1 MHLLLAL
8 APPLM
13 SHDQVEL
20 QRILSTTS
28 NGSFH
33 RGSSA
38 TMSRSGSFSSVH
50 MHHHTDT
57 DDAPN
62 PVYSSIPE
70 SQMAHHQYKDN
81 QLQHQVRGVAGGC
94 GQWHGKWAV
103 YVGMAGGCRQLYNHC
118 IPLYL
123 GMAGGYTMWVWQ
135 MGVACSTT
143 LYYEHHQYLVSLRCN
158 IR

>member
-1 MHLLLAL
+1 MLLKNYTPLVTLSVHHLRTSSSHLSH
-8 APPLM
+8 PLM

-20 QRILSTTS
+20 HRILSTTS
-28 NGSFH
+28 NCSFH

-38 TMSRSGSFSSVH
+38 TMSGSGSFSSEH

-70 SQMAHHQYKDN
+70 SQVAHHQYKDN

-94 GQWHGKWAV
+94 G
-103 YVGMAGGCRQLYNHC
+103 
-118 IPLYL
+118 
-123 GMAGGYTMWVWQ
+123 
-135 MGVACSTT
+135 
-143 LYYEHHQYLVSLRCN
+143 
-158 IR
+158 

>member
-1 MHLLLAL
+1 MTVLLKNCTHQSH
-8 APPLM
+8 PLM

-38 TMSRSGSFSSVH
+38 TMSGSGSFSSEHMHHQGSFSGEH

-70 SQMAHHQYKDN
+70 SHVTYHQYRVN
-81 QLQHQVRGVAGGC
+81 QLQHQVRGVTGGC
-94 GQWHGKWAV
+94 S
-103 YVGMAGGCRQLYNHC
+103 
-118 IPLYL
+118 
-123 GMAGGYTMWVWQ
+123 MWV
-135 MGVACSTT
+135 S
-143 LYYEHHQYLVSLRCN
+143 LVSMASYTRKMVPIC
-158 IR
+158 